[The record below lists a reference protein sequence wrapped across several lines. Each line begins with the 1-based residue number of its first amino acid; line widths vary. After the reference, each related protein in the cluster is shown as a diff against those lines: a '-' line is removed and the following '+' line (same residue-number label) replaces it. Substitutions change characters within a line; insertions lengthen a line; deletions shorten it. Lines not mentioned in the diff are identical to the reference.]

1 MASLPKFSTVFTWA
15 LYFIPVYIFI
25 LDPLVR
31 GFFPGLLAP
40 REDSVD
46 LFDESDAPGPG
57 INLTDDSFISP
68 EDGVPYNCPSTE
80 GYRVHLLSRE
90 PLVIYI
96 ENFISETEANH
107 ILDMR

>member
-1 MASLPKFSTVFTWA
+1 MGSLPKLSTVLTWA
-15 LYFIPVYIFI
+15 LYFIPLYIFI
-25 LDPLVR
+25 LDPVVR
-31 GFFPGLLAP
+31 GFFPSLVAP
-40 REDSVD
+40 PSDSDD
-46 LFDESDAPGPG
+46 LFDESSAPAPG

-68 EDGVPYNCPSTE
+68 EDGVPFNCASAE

-90 PLVIYI
+90 PLIIYI